1 MGQYFRF
8 INATKRTES
17 RSPLSS
23 NFSLPWSKNLHR
35 IYDERLDEIFDSVIK
50 ANNWEETD
58 SIVAVGDSGDIV
70 YRPVKIGFYE
80 NKSSRYC
87 DQRN

>member
-8 INATKRTES
+8 VNATKRTES
-17 RSPLSS
+17 RTSISS
-23 NFSLPWSKNLHR
+23 NFGLSWEKNLHR

-58 SIVAVGDSGDIV
+58 AIIAVGDDGDIV
-70 YRPVKIGFYE
+70 YRPIKL
-80 NKSSRYC
+80 
-87 DQRN
+87 